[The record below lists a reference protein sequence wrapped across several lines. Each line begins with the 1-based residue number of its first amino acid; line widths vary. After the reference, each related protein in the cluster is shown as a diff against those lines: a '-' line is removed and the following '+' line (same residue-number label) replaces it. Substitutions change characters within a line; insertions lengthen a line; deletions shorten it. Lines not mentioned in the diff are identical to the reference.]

1 MPVGIWIDS
10 ITFSDGSVLNLGRN
24 DVVVIVGPNNAGKS
38 ATLRAINQKLNQMN
52 SPSAVVRAISVMKD
66 GSVDEL
72 VDWLAHS
79 THIIQQEN
87 GTFSYQALEASIHE
101 SQVAPSWV
109 GSANGLQQLAP
120 FFRRLLNADA
130 RLNAANPA
138 QSISITKDALSH
150 PIHFLQK
157 DDIVERRISG
167 QFRKAFGEDLIVHRN
182 AGNIVPLYIGER
194 PVPKADEDR
203 VSAGYLRELEKLPTL
218 HSQGDGVRS
227 FAGVLLNTSVG
238 HESILLVDEPEA
250 FLHPPQARLL
260 GQMLVEDKQSDRQLF
275 IATHSGDI
283 LKGVLNAGGNN
294 VRVVRLKREGGIN
307 VMRQLDNERISELW
321 NDPLLRYSDILDGI
335 FHEKVVVTEGDA
347 DARFY
352 SAVAE
357 SIIDTSEEIVR
368 RPSIKFVH
376 CGGKARIPVVVKA
389 LSAVDVPVITVA
401 DFDVLNAERPLKD
414 IIEAGNA
421 DWSAFR
427 PKWRSVKDAIDSKKP
442 DLNSVEVKEQIGKIL
457 QGVMDATF
465 PDSVKAEI
473 NRVFKKSTPWANAKE
488 TGKAFVPSGDPSR
501 IYDELIRGLKELGV
515 FVVEVGELERFYR
528 KEGNHGPAWVNAVLG
543 LNLAEDADL
552 AEARAFVN
560 EIISWTKPARQLTG
574 DSATVGTAQEE
585 QG

>member
-1 MPVGIWIDS
+1 MPVGIWLDA
-10 ITFSDGSVLNLGRN
+10 ITFSDGSVLHLGRN

-38 ATLRAINQKLNQMN
+38 ATLRAIHQKLVQIN
-52 SPSAVVRAISVMKD
+52 SPSAVVGSISVMKD
-66 GSVDEL
+66 GSAEEL

-79 THIIQQEN
+79 TQIVQQDN
-87 GTFSYQALEASIHE
+87 GSFSYHALEASIHE
-101 SQVAPSWV
+101 SQVAASWS
-109 GSANGLQQLAP
+109 GANGLQQLAP

-138 QSISITKDALSH
+138 PSISITKDALAH

-157 DDIVERRISG
+157 DDVVEKRISG

-203 VSAGYLRELEKLPTL
+203 VSAGYLRELEKRPTL

-238 HESILLVDEPEA
+238 HESVLLVDEPEA

-260 GQMLVEDKQSDRQLF
+260 GQMLVEDKQCDRQLF
-275 IATHSGDI
+275 IATHSGDV

-294 VRVVRLKREGGIN
+294 VRVVRLRREGDIN
-307 VMRQLDNERISELW
+307 IMRQLDNERISALW

-335 FHEKVVVTEGDA
+335 FHEKVVVTEADA

-376 CGGKARIPVVVKA
+376 CGGKARIPVVVRA
-389 LSAVDVPVITVA
+389 LSAVDVPVISVA

-421 DWSAFR
+421 DWSALK
-427 PKWRSVKDAIDSKKP
+427 PKWKSVKDAIESKKP
-442 DLNSVEVKEQIGKIL
+442 DLTSVEVKEQIGKIL
-457 QGVMDATF
+457 EGVTGTTF
-465 PDSVKAEI
+465 PESAKAEI
-473 NRVFKKSTPWANAKE
+473 TRVFKRSTPWANAKE

-501 IYDELIRGLKELGV
+501 DYEELIIGLKEQGV
-515 FVVEVGELERFYR
+515 FVVEVGELEKFYR
-528 KEGNHGPAWVNAVLG
+528 KEGNHGPAWVNAVLS
-543 LNLAEDADL
+543 LNLAEDSDL
-552 AEARAFVN
+552 AEARSFVN
-560 EIISWTKPARQLTG
+560 EIISWTKPASGLSET
-574 DSATVGTAQEE
+574 SEPMATAEKEPG
-585 QG
+585 